1 VASART
7 LLVKT
12 SERKLSPQLSDAQA
26 RALVEHIHANLDCDL
41 TLFDLSKIVHFSPRQ
56 LVRLF
61 SNTFGKTPR
70 QYIINERVVRAKD
83 LLSQGRLLVE
93 IATTLG
99 FSSQSHFSGTFR
111 KATGMSPGR
120 FKRQLPA
127 RLRDGSSAQA
137 YHAQTMPC
145 QLSGPLGAS
154 FSGRSHYRGTKFN
167 PMSSTLAHS
176 MKTGTADHLTHLELS
191 RAAMKKGDIAEHE
204 RDDRGS

>member
-1 VASART
+1 MASAMT

-12 SERKLSPQLSDAQA
+12 SERKPSPQLSDAQA
-26 RALVEHIHANLDCDL
+26 RRLVEHIHANLDCDL

-56 LVRLF
+56 FVRLF

-70 QYIINERVVRAKD
+70 QYIINERVARAKD

-111 KATGMSPGR
+111 KMTGMSPGR

-127 RLRDGSSAQA
+127 RLRNANDALPTVGAVGRKLLQ
-137 YHAQTMPC
+137 PK
-145 QLSGPLGAS
+145 PLPWDQVQPYVVNVGALDEHRD
-154 FSGRSHYRGTKFN
+154 GRSRKWLRRTSNSPGQEEGR
-167 PMSSTLAHS
+167 HS
-176 MKTGTADHLTHLELS
+176 
-191 RAAMKKGDIAEHE
+191 
-204 RDDRGS
+204 